1 MQNEK
6 EKVRKNNARINEIKK
21 KGERSEKLNTDI
33 KKTEVCLITK
43 NKGLR
48 LELNKAILDI
58 ACSNFQ
64 QEHDMDRLQCVN
76 KIDLRGLTY
85 RRRTFLL
92 QGAKIFHEL

>member
-1 MQNEK
+1 M
-6 EKVRKNNARINEIKK
+6 RKNNARINEIKK
-21 KGERSEKLNTDI
+21 GERSEKLNTVI

-64 QEHDMDRLQCVN
+64 QEHDMDILQCVN

-92 QGAKIFHEL
+92 QGAKMFHEL